1 MQGYLGSLG
10 DLNHSHPFVQQQML
24 SFVTGLVEDY
34 SVDAFRLDTV
44 VYVDLDFVKAV
55 QQVSWPSS
63 GCFLFWGS
71 KILTTIDNDNDTCQE
86 SLEDLDCLVVFLFSK
101 HWH

>member
-44 VYVDLDFVKAV
+44 VYVDLNFVKEV
-55 QQVSWPSS
+55 QQVSWRCGDVAPVEL
-63 GCFLFWGS
+63 GKEC
-71 KILTTIDNDNDTCQE
+71 
-86 SLEDLDCLVVFLFSK
+86 VV
-101 HWH
+101 

>member
-44 VYVDLDFVKAV
+44 VYVDLNFVKEV
-55 QQVSWPSS
+55 QQVSWRC
-63 GCFLFWGS
+63 GMWHL
-71 KILTTIDNDNDTCQE
+71 L
-86 SLEDLDCLVVFLFSK
+86 SLGRNMWFDRVNMDSQFQGYPVKEPKQPFTSC
-101 HWH
+101 

>member
-44 VYVDLDFVKAV
+44 VYVDLNFVKEV
-55 QQVSWPSS
+55 QQVSWRCGDVAPVEL
-63 GCFLFWGS
+63 GKEC
-71 KILTTIDNDNDTCQE
+71 
-86 SLEDLDCLVVFLFSK
+86 VVMDSQFQGYPVKEPKQPFTSC
-101 HWH
+101 